1 MWDTSKTLTDAKSLP
16 QRRYS
21 SIYNTVVKRS
31 PVNDPQRTNISD
43 QKPSEGDDA
52 DITEPKMLAESPQ
65 GNKVTSA
72 IPVVVC
78 DDEGKSERTDQTT
91 RSEEHKK
98 NDGNNSIYSSIIKN
112 DEMKISVSSDI
123 LPNRILEDTKL
134 ASRKALQKI
143 KSRQLLDYGI
153 APSLSPLV
161 SPIPD
166 KVRKAFKPPSRNSPL
181 TPVRTVE
188 RQPVGKV
195 IGEHPEKS
203 NENVLSEEGA
213 DNVRINLDNKLT
225 ENTGEDSSPT
235 REGGCV
241 VASVLKDVSNRETN
255 NIIPSISD
263 DIEAKIVISTEG
275 SQDSATVSDSS
286 QSSSRE
292 ASNQTSRTKRR
303 SGRKRNRTESEE
315 TTSPVNKRRTS
326 LRLRNK

>member
-1 MWDTSKTLTDAKSLP
+1 M
-16 QRRYS
+16 
-21 SIYNTVVKRS
+21 YNTGVKRS
-31 PVNDPQRTNISD
+31 PVNDPQRTNICN
-43 QKPSEGDDA
+43 QKPSEGDVA
-52 DITEPKMLAESPQ
+52 DKTEPKMLVESPQ
-65 GNKVTSA
+65 GNKVSSA
-72 IPVVVC
+72 IPIVVC
-78 DDEGKSERTDQTT
+78 DDEGKSESTDQTL
-91 RSEEHKK
+91 RNEEHKK
-98 NDGNNSIYSSIIKN
+98 NDGNNSICSSIIKN
-112 DEMKISVSSDI
+112 DEMKISVNSDI
-123 LPNRILEDTKL
+123 LPNRILEDPKL
-134 ASRKALQKI
+134 VSRRALQKI

-153 APSLSPLV
+153 APCLSPLV

-195 IGEHPEKS
+195 IEHPEKS

-263 DIEAKIVISTEG
+263 DIEAKIVISTED

-292 ASNQTSRTKRR
+292 ASNQTSRKQRR
-303 SGRKRNRTESEE
+303 SGRKRNRTESEELSASE